1 MDRTE
6 EYRANA
12 IRALEDL
19 RLATEPESRLRF
31 LKIAKAWLVLAREY
45 PLDDECEPPSASAP
59 PTAPSS
65 YDLRF

>member
-19 RLATEPESRLRF
+19 RLATDPESRVRL
-31 LKIAKAWLVLAREY
+31 LKIAKAWLLLAREY
-45 PLDDECEPPSASAP
+45 AFDDSCELQSAP

-65 YDLRF
+65 YDLRL